1 MTDALSPA
9 ASTAGQPVAR
19 SQAKI
24 RSAGRAVAVQLLYA
38 YEQNKYVDDGLLLT
52 DDAPAEGSDDPA
64 ALAFARELFDGFV
77 ANRVPVDASI
87 DKRLENWT
95 IHRLAVAD
103 RSVLRL
109 GAFEILY
116 RTDTPPKV
124 AINEAIELAKR
135 FGSEEKTAK
144 LVNGVL
150 DRLARDHRADDL
162 TKKG

>member
-1 MTDALSPA
+1 MTDALSQPA
-9 ASTAGQPVAR
+9 VVRT
-19 SQAKI
+19 QAKI
-24 RSAGRAVAVQLLYA
+24 RTAGRAIAVQLLYA
-38 YEQNKYVDDGLLLT
+38 YEQNKYVDDGQLLT
-52 DDAPAEGSDDPA
+52 DDVPSDDGVDPL
-64 ALAFARELFDGFV
+64 ALAYAQELFTCFV
-77 ANRVPVDASI
+77 ANRIPVDAAI

-109 GAFEILY
+109 GAVEILY

-124 AINEAIELAKR
+124 AINEAIELAKS
-135 FGSEEKTAK
+135 FGSEDKTAK

-162 TKKG
+162 SKKG

>member
-1 MTDALSPA
+1 MTDALSQPA
-9 ASTAGQPVAR
+9 VVRT
-19 SQAKI
+19 QAKI
-24 RSAGRAVAVQLLYA
+24 RTAGRAIAVQLLYA
-38 YEQNKYVDDGLLLT
+38 YEQNKYVDDGQLLT
-52 DDAPAEGSDDPA
+52 DDVPTDDGVDPL
-64 ALAFARELFDGFV
+64 ALAYAKELFTCFI
-77 ANRVPVDASI
+77 ANRVPVDAAI

-109 GAFEILY
+109 GAVEILY

-124 AINEAIELAKR
+124 AINEAIELAKS
-135 FGSEEKTAK
+135 FGSEDKTAK

-162 TKKG
+162 SKKG

>member
-1 MTDALSPA
+1 MTDALSQPA
-9 ASTAGQPVAR
+9 VIR

-24 RSAGRAVAVQLLYA
+24 RTAGRAIAVQLLYA
-38 YEQNKYVDDGLLLT
+38 YEQNKYVDDGQLLT
-52 DDAPAEGSDDPA
+52 DDVPTDDGVDP
-64 ALAFARELFDGFV
+64 LAQAYAKELFTCFI
-77 ANRVPVDASI
+77 ANRIPVDAAI

-109 GAFEILY
+109 GAVEILY

-124 AINEAIELAKR
+124 AINEAIELAKS